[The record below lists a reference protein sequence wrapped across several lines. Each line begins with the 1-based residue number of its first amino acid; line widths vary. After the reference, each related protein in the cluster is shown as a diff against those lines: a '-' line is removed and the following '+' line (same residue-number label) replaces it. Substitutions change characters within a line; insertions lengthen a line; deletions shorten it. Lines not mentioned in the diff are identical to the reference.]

1 MWTGMFDDY
10 NRSKQDYSQTFGTWN
25 DKKPWE
31 ETQLQGPKKVDSM
44 DPAAPPGQYMVKVIP
59 EPLKDA
65 TGRSEWYHVREGGT
79 KQYRINK
86 NNVLTDRGVSIVRAL
101 EEDKA
106 RHEASMLRR
115 HGKGEPLPPKKIK
128 GTFTPYDPPR
138 LELGKT
144 LKAVEVLEGEEKMG
158 VTVRTILDPNT
169 GQWKS
174 PVKGDRSAAKVSPP
188 ATTGND

>member
-1 MWTGMFDDY
+1 ME
-10 NRSKQDYSQTFGTWN
+10 KI
-25 DKKPWE
+25 
-31 ETQLQGPKKVDSM
+31 V
-44 DPAAPPGQYMVKVIP
+44 P

-106 RHEASMLRR
+106 RYEASMLRR
-115 HGKGEPLPPKKIK
+115 HGKGEPLPPKRIK

-144 LKAVEVLEGEEKMG
+144 LKAVEVLEEEEKMG
-158 VTVRTILDPNT
+158 ITVRTILDPNT
-169 GQWKS
+169 GHWKS
-174 PVKGDRSAAKVSPP
+174 PVKRDRSAAKVSPP